1 MAHSMY
7 QGPKN
12 KLLKIFK
19 TIMKHV
25 SAYKI
30 KGKKKVFYALY
41 NVKEKFLKIITSNLL
56 DARHIILIFS
66 I

>member
-1 MAHSMY
+1 M
-7 QGPKN
+7 
-12 KLLKIFK
+12 LVRTL
-19 TIMKHV
+19 
-25 SAYKI
+25 YKI

-41 NVKEKFLKIITSNLL
+41 NVKEKFLKMITSNLL